1 MLVFPCCLP
10 WRWRRWLHHEAQS
23 DGTGGQAE
31 AVWERQGWKAWL
43 QSRNDPEIKK
53 VIKRRE
59 AELKGHVRA
68 AMW

>member
-1 MLVFPCCLP
+1 MAP
-10 WRWRRWLHHEAQS
+10 
-23 DGTGGQAE
+23 GGQAE
-31 AVWERQGWKAWL
+31 AVWEQQGWKARL
-43 QSRNDPEIKK
+43 QSRSDPEIKK